1 MPYGDFTP
9 ENNFGEEGCGSS
21 ELSGPREHGRP
32 EVFCEVVTCQSDVT
46 MLQNLTVTGDV
57 VISGNVT
64 IAGNLTV
71 SGTIKAPFFDG
82 VAKEA
87 VTAQSIG

>member
-21 ELSGPREHGRP
+21 EISGPREHGRP
-32 EVFCEVVTCQSDVT
+32 EIFCEDVT
-46 MLQNLTVTGDV
+46 MLQNLTISGDV
-57 VISGNVT
+57 VIGGNVT

-71 SGTIKAPFFDG
+71 SGTIKAPYFDG
-82 VAKEA
+82 LAKEA
-87 VTAQSIG
+87 EVAHVASSLG

>member
-21 ELSGPREHGRP
+21 ELSGPRQHGRP
-32 EVFCEVVTCQSDVT
+32 EIFCEDVT
-46 MLQNLTVTGDV
+46 FQGNVT
-57 VISGNVT
+57 IMGNVT
-64 IAGNLTV
+64 IAGTLTV
-71 SGTIKAPFFDG
+71 GGTVTAPFFDG

-87 VTAQSIG
+87 ITAKSIG